1 MCTVTVYGMAE
12 LFSKEVPLQAAMR
25 WQLFKHYIADPD
37 EARRYIESGRIGMW
51 G

>member
-1 MCTVTVYGMAE
+1 MVYGMAE
-12 LFSKEVPLQAAMR
+12 LISKEVPLQAAMR
-25 WQLFKHYIADPD
+25 WQLMKHSIADPD

>member
-1 MCTVTVYGMAE
+1 MAE
-12 LFSKEVPLQAAMR
+12 LFSKEAPLQAAMH

-37 EARRYIESGRIGMW
+37 EARRYIESGRLGMW